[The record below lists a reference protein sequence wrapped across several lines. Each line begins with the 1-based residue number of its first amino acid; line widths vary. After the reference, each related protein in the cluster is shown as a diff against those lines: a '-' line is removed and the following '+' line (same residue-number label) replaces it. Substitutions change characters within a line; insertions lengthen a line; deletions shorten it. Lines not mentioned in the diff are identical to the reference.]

1 MLQFVPPLLQSIKAL
16 RSPSLLP
23 ALLLLPG
30 LLSAGAQ
37 QPPIPPKASHI
48 ALPQLNDGMGWKQPK
63 YYSTMTV
70 DLGWRWAKRSAG
82 AMD

>member
-1 MLQFVPPLLQSIKAL
+1 MLVLVLPPSQRIKAL
-16 RSPSLLP
+16 RSPSFLL

-37 QPPIPPKASHI
+37 QSPIPPKARHI

-63 YYSTMTV
+63 
-70 DLGWRWAKRSAG
+70 
-82 AMD
+82 